1 MPSVMIYSLQH
12 SEHPLTTYLHCRW
25 QEQKAQN
32 WCHTKKPWVEVSAQ
46 LERNT
51 MSEPLLCLSPIPI
64 CLLFQLQTLT
74 SPYSMRTSPW
84 PMILNITSA
93 YMNKQEF
100 VYTSFVGGLGYEHM
114 LGLHCLLLL
123 FVFYPLSVVL
133 TYHDLTWHTE
143 QTRIK
148 SKLIIA
154 LCRPESR
161 KLERTNH
168 NHLSLVV

>member
-1 MPSVMIYSLQH
+1 
-12 SEHPLTTYLHCRW
+12 
-25 QEQKAQN
+25 
-32 WCHTKKPWVEVSAQ
+32 
-46 LERNT
+46 
-51 MSEPLLCLSPIPI
+51 
-64 CLLFQLQTLT
+64 
-74 SPYSMRTSPW
+74 
-84 PMILNITSA
+84 MILNITSA

-114 LGLHCLLLL
+114 LGLHYLLLL

-133 TYHDLTWHTE
+133 TYHDLTWHTK